1 MPKLYFKPALM
12 TTNLLKSDFILTT
25 LATLLILHIGI
36 DSIPFVCSSTVTP
49 YPDANARPTIASK
62 LENYLTPSNITTTT
76 TGYLNVY
83 NANDS
88 YGKSNIMHFIANKLQ
103 KQKIK
108 IRAKFFFSMHINLVD
123 KFD

>member
-1 MPKLYFKPALM
+1 MPKLYLKPALM
-12 TTNLLKSDFILTT
+12 IAHLLKSDFILTT

-36 DSIPFVCSSTVTP
+36 DSIPFACGSTVTP

-83 NANDS
+83 NGNDS
-88 YGKSNIMHFIANKLQ
+88 YGNAHIMHFIADKLKNQ
-103 KQKIK
+103 RIQI
-108 IRAKFFFSMHINLVD
+108 
-123 KFD
+123 